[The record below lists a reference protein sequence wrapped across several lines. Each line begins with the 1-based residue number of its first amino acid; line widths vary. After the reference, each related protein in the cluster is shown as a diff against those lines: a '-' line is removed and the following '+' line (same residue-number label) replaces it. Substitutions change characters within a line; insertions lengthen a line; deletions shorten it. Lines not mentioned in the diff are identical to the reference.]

1 MDNAGA
7 WRRSSGA
14 TAACYDR
21 ARRKLQPQNKSK
33 ILSTLSWILLFTALG
48 GVFSVTVAGV
58 FLLLPDGPRSRLLP
72 HLVSFATGTLL
83 GAALLALLPQAL
95 ESVGTEGAYGIGLSL
110 VGGIGAFFMLE
121 KLVLWRHSHSE
132 EYADHG
138 AHHHHHE
145 HREHASAFLV
155 LVGDS
160 IHNALDGVLIGAAFL
175 TDVRLGI
182 VTGIAAMA
190 HEIPQEVGDFA
201 VLLNSGMSRA
211 RALWLNLLT
220 SLTSVAGGVLAYYA
234 LGSSLA
240 VLPYAISVA
249 AACFLYVAVA
259 DLIPGLHR
267 RVDAKASVAQ
277 VLLIALGIGVIAFVE
292 AHAH

>member
-1 MDNAGA
+1 
-7 WRRSSGA
+7 
-14 TAACYDR
+14 
-21 ARRKLQPQNKSK
+21 
-33 ILSTLSWILLFTALG
+33 LSTLSWILLFTTLG
-48 GVFSVTVAGV
+48 GVFSVAVAGV
-58 FLLLPDGPRSRLLP
+58 FLLLPDAPRRNVLP

-83 GAALLALLPQAL
+83 GASLLALLPQAL
-95 ESVGTEGAYGIGLSL
+95 ESVGTDGAYGIGLSL
-110 VGGIGAFFMLE
+110 VAGIGAFFMLE

-145 HREHASAFLV
+145 HREKASAFLV

-211 RALWLNLLT
+211 RALVLNLLT
-220 SLTSVAGGVLAYYA
+220 SLTSVAGGVLAYFA
-234 LGSSLA
+234 LGRSLA
-240 VLPYAISVA
+240 VLPYALAVA

-267 RVDAKASVAQ
+267 RVDARASVAQ
-277 VLLIALGIGVIAFVE
+277 VVLIALGIGVIALVE
-292 AHAH
+292 ASAH

>member
-1 MDNAGA
+1 
-7 WRRSSGA
+7 
-14 TAACYDR
+14 
-21 ARRKLQPQNKSK
+21 
-33 ILSTLSWILLFTALG
+33 LSTLALILLFTALG
-48 GVFSVTVAGV
+48 GLLSVLLAGI
-58 FLLLPDGPRSRLLP
+58 FLLVPDGPRARVLP

-83 GAALLALLPQAL
+83 GASLLALLPHAM
-95 ESVGTEGAYGIGLSL
+95 ETAGVGRSHGIGIALAA
-110 VGGIGAFFMLE
+110 GIGVFFVLE

-160 IHNALDGVLIGAAFL
+160 IHNALDGVLIAAAFL

-182 VTGIAAMA
+182 VTSIAVMA
-190 HEIPQEVGDFA
+190 HEIPQEIGDFA
-201 VLLNSGMSRA
+201 VLLHSGMSRT
-211 RALWLNLLT
+211 RALALNLLT
-220 SLTSVAGGVLAYYA
+220 SLTSMVGGVVAYFA
-234 LGSSLA
+234 LGSA
-240 VLPYAISVA
+240 MDWLPYALAVA

-267 RVDAKASVAQ
+267 RVSPRESVAQ
-277 VLLIALGIGVIAFVE
+277 VVLITLGLVVIAVAE
-292 AHAH
+292 HSTH